1 MFSFK
6 KDETPITAEASEAE
20 GELPPQGLLV
30 RLRSSLGRTRGALGE
45 GLSRLVLGKRQI
57 DAALLEEIETQ
68 LLSADLGVEATQA
81 IIEDLTARVA
91 RRQLSDANALFAALR
106 EDLLAILEP
115 CSRPLQIGSE
125 RPFVILMVGINGAGK
140 TTSIGKLAK
149 LLHGQGHTVLLA
161 AGDTFRAAA
170 IEQLQVWGERNAIAV
185 IAQHSAVQGRSSVAG
200 GRKPGAT
207 GADSASVIYDALQ
220 AAKARGADVLIAD
233 TAGRLHTQ
241 GNLMEE
247 LKKVKRVIAKA
258 DPGAPH
264 EVLLVLDAGT
274 GQNALNQAE
283 QFQLAVGVTGIILT
297 KLDGTAR
304 GGVIFAIAKKLGLPI
319 RYIGVG
325 EAIEDLREFN
335 AREFVEALFD
345 EQQ

>member
-149 LLHGQGHTVLLA
+149 LLHGQGTRCCWPPATPFALRPSNSCRCGV
-161 AGDTFRAAA
+161 
-170 IEQLQVWGERNAIAV
+170 
-185 IAQHSAVQGRSSVAG
+185 SA
-200 GRKPGAT
+200 T
-207 GADSASVIYDALQ
+207 
-220 AAKARGADVLIAD
+220 
-233 TAGRLHTQ
+233 RL
-241 GNLMEE
+241 
-247 LKKVKRVIAKA
+247 
-258 DPGAPH
+258 P
-264 EVLLVLDAGT
+264 
-274 GQNALNQAE
+274 
-283 QFQLAVGVTGIILT
+283 
-297 KLDGTAR
+297 
-304 GGVIFAIAKKLGLPI
+304 
-319 RYIGVG
+319 
-325 EAIEDLREFN
+325 
-335 AREFVEALFD
+335 
-345 EQQ
+345 